1 MPKMIAKAGFE
12 YDRRRL
18 KKGETFTATSRDARV
33 LALVGRARLVD
44 EPAAPSSIRGV
55 EISGVIVDDPELQPK
70 PQRRYRRRDMQAGA

>member
-18 KKGETFTATSRDARV
+18 KKGEAFTATARDARV
-33 LALVGRARLVD
+33 LALVGHARLAE
-44 EPAAPSSIRGV
+44 EPSAPASIRGV
-55 EISGVIVDDPELQPK
+55 EISGVIIDDPELQAK

>member
-18 KKGETFTATSRDARV
+18 KKGEAFVASSRDARV
-33 LALVGRARLVD
+33 LALGGRAQLAE
-44 EPAAPSSIRGV
+44 EPAPPASTGGLEV
-55 EISGVIVDDPELQPK
+55 SGVIVDDPELQAK